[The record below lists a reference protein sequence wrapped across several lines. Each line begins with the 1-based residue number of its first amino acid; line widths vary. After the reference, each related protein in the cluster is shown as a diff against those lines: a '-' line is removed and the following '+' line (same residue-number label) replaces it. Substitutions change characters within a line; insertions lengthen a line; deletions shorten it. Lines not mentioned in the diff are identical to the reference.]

1 MRLVILNL
9 SGNPSAWWVNTVD
22 GVSRSMKFKLD
33 KRKEKQN
40 GEYERMKELKIKGL
54 QAPGT
59 E

>member
-9 SGNPSAWWVNTVD
+9 SGNPSARWVNPAD

-40 GEYERMKELKIKGL
+40 GEYERTKELKVKGL
-54 QAPGT
+54 QASGT